1 MPIAAPRVMSY
12 APAVVSIGTW
22 DEWGILM
29 RELTLDDLDDMV
41 LGATLLGTGG
51 GGDPYI
57 ARLMVRQAMEDYGS
71 VSIAS
76 PSELDPDGLVLTV
89 AVIGAPTVISEKVP
103 AGPEFTGVV
112 NALSSY
118 LGKKPVAIMPIEVGG
133 MNTLIPLAVAA
144 EMGLPVIDADSMRRA
159 FPQIEMTVFT
169 LAGIPASPMSVA
181 DEKGNVMVFETTTNQ
196 VAERLARSAVMQ
208 LGLANG
214 ISCYPMTV
222 RQIAEH
228 GIQGSMTYCVE
239 LGRKLM
245 AVQKGEQG
253 AYESFLEFAQAK
265 KYFSG
270 KIIDLDRRTTDGFA
284 KGTVVIEHLT
294 DPNRTMRIEI
304 QNELLLA
311 FEDGIPIITTPDLIC
326 ILDHENAQP
335 ITTETLAYGQRVDVI
350 GMPCAPEWHQ
360 PGMLD
365 LVGPKAFGYDIPY
378 VPMGEVK

>member
-1 MPIAAPRVMSY
+1 
-12 APAVVSIGTW
+12 
-22 DEWGILM
+22 M
-29 RELTLDDLDDMV
+29 RELTLDELDDMV

-57 ARLMVRQAMEDYGS
+57 ARLMVRQAMEDHGS
-71 VSIAS
+71 VFIAS

-103 AGPEFTGVV
+103 AGPEFSGVV
-112 NALSSY
+112 QALASY
-118 LGKKPVAIMPIEVGG
+118 LGKEPVAIMPIEVGG

-144 EMGLPVIDADSMRRA
+144 ELKLPIIDADSMRRA

-181 DEKGNVMVFETTTNQ
+181 DEKGNKMVFETTSNQ
-196 VAERLARSAVMQ
+196 MAEKLARSAVMQ

-222 RQIAEH
+222 KQIADH
-228 GIQGSMTYCVE
+228 GIQGSMSYCVE
-239 LGRKLM
+239 LGRRLM
-245 AVQKGEQG
+245 AVQNGEAG
-253 AYESFLEFAQAK
+253 AYDEFLNFAEAK
-265 KYFSG
+265 KFFSG

-294 DPNRTMRIEI
+294 DPDRTMRIEI

-311 FEDGIPIITTPDLIC
+311 FEDGKPIVTTPDLIC

-335 ITTETLAYGQRVDVI
+335 ITTETLAYGQQVDVI
-350 GMPCAPEWHQ
+350 GLPCALEWHQ

-365 LVGPKAFGYDIPY
+365 LVGPKAFGYDVPY
-378 VPMGEVK
+378 VPMGGVQ